1 MEQRTAEWFE
11 ARKGMITAS
20 NVGAIR
26 GHDPYRG
33 PDDVMR
39 AMVREYHGADPEFQG
54 NCATEWGTQME
65 DTAKAA
71 YTMETGQAIEEAGF
85 LRAHHPAW
93 LGASPD
99 GLVDDDGMTEIK
111 CPYGLRNYD
120 ADSLEFKGIGP
131 GIQPHYYDQMQ
142 VQMFVA
148 GRQWCDFFQWAPAG
162 TCLVRVY
169 HDEAWIR
176 DIIEDCSAFYDRY
189 LTEREKPEK
198 YGVVSD
204 GDLAALEAEYR
215 ELAETLEHAKA
226 RQTELLA
233 LIRAAMED
241 QPGKLPG
248 GASLVRRQNKGSIS
262 YAQAVKDLMPDADL
276 EPYRGKPSE
285 SWSIKV

>member
-1 MEQRTAEWFE
+1 
-11 ARKGMITAS
+11 
-20 NVGAIR
+20 
-26 GHDPYRG
+26 
-33 PDDVMR
+33 MR

-71 YTMETGQAIEEAGF
+71 YTMEAGRAIEEVGF
-85 LRAHHPAW
+85 LRAHNPAW

-99 GLVDDDGMTEIK
+99 GLVGDRGMIEIK

-120 ADSLEFKGIGP
+120 ADSLEFKGIGRD
-131 GIQPHYYDQMQ
+131 IQPHYYDQMQ
-142 VQMFVA
+142 VQMYVA
-148 GRQWCDFFQWAPAG
+148 NREWCDFYQWAPSG
-162 TCLVRVY
+162 TSLDRVY
-169 HDEAWIR
+169 RDEAWIS
-176 DIIEDCSAFYDRY
+176 DIIEDCYAFYDRY

-215 ELAETLEHAKA
+215 ELADTMEHARA
-226 RQTELLA
+226 RQAELLA
-233 LIRAAMED
+233 LIRIAMED

-248 GASLVRRQNKGSIS
+248 GGSLVRRQSKGSIS